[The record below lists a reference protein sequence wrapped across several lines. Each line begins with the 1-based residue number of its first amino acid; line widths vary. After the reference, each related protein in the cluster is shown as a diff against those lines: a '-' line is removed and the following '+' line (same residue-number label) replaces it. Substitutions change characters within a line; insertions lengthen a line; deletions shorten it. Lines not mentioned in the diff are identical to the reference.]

1 MKGKEFINRSC
12 LYFSSWSKKGY
23 SIFIGLGR
31 EVHISRLALSMY
43 KNVLLKS
50 VPHGVIVNTDREAE
64 NVIRVLLLNVL
75 WKITEILR
83 EKYARNIFIV
93 KETERYIAKSDISF
107 FYL

>member
-1 MKGKEFINRSC
+1 MKGKEFINRNC

-64 NVIRVLLLNVL
+64 NVIRMILLNVL
-75 WKITEILR
+75 WKITEIF
-83 EKYARNIFIV
+83 EGEVCPEYIYCKRNR
-93 KETERYIAKSDISF
+93 KDI
-107 FYL
+107 LP